1 MHNWP
6 NDTPFEGETGISLF
20 FRDNC
25 NNDGSRP
32 NQSVR
37 YVCNGQP
44 GFDWAGNILAVYSTD
59 KFVGQVGDLEVD
71 LLPDIVSF
79 FKNYG
84 KQAPQAQRD
93 MQQMLTSMGF
103 QIIEL

>member
-1 MHNWP
+1 M
-6 NDTPFEGETGISLF
+6 
-20 FRDNC
+20 
-25 NNDGSRP
+25 
-32 NQSVR
+32 
-37 YVCNGQP
+37 
-44 GFDWAGNILAVYSTD
+44 
-59 KFVGQVGDLEVD
+59 EVD